1 MVITKL
7 IEDIMQRQREYY
19 SNQYSSMIE
28 VDNTHLEQI
37 IGEDPHKLSDLE
49 ADCLEEKCP
58 IIS

>member
-1 MVITKL
+1 
-7 IEDIMQRQREYY
+7 MQRQREYY
-19 SNQYSSMIE
+19 SNQYSSMID
-28 VDNTHLEQI
+28 VDNTHLEQM